1 MESMRLMKILLTV
14 ILAAMAAVAQPGAA
28 ARRDFGGGRFE
39 VQADRQRP
47 DRIQRQPPEDFR
59 RAERPPERE
68 KRGDGR
74 LTEEERRELR
84 RDIDRANREIYKG
97 KQQ

>member
-1 MESMRLMKILLTV
+1 M
-14 ILAAMAAVAQPGAA
+14 AALAAVAQPVAA
-28 ARRDFGGGRFE
+28 ASWRDFGGGRFE
-39 VQADRQRP
+39 VQADRERP
-47 DRIQRQPPEDFR
+47 DRIQRPPPGDFR
-59 RAERPPERE
+59 RAERPPERD

-97 KQQ
+97 QQK